1 MKKTTKWLLLA
12 VTLVVIIL
20 GAFLLYN
27 MLSDDYKPDNLS
39 ENIQSN
45 SAQNSKYN
53 PAPDFAV
60 LDYNGNKVKLSD
72 FKGKPVVIN
81 FWATWCYYCK
91 EEMPDFN
98 KAFKEYP
105 DVQFMMIDAADGY
118 RETVEKAKDYVEKQ
132 DFDFDVFFDTR
143 MEAVN
148 AYYINSF
155 PTTYFIDKDGN
166 LVTGVNGMINYETL
180 LRGIDMIIQ

>member
-1 MKKTTKWLLLA
+1 MKKTIKWMLLA
-12 VTLVVIIL
+12 IMLVVIIL

-27 MLSDDYKPDNLS
+27 KLSDNYKPDNLS
-39 ENIQSN
+39 ENTKST
-45 SAQNSKYN
+45 SAQNSEYD
-53 PAPDFAV
+53 PAPGFTV
-60 LDYNGNKVKLSD
+60 LDYNGNEVKLSD
-72 FKGKPVVIN
+72 YKGKPVVIN

-118 RETVEKAKDYVEKQ
+118 QETVDKAKDYVEKQ
-132 DFDFDVFFDTR
+132 GFEFDVFFDTK

-148 AYYINSF
+148 AYFVSGF
-155 PTTYFIDKDGN
+155 PATYFIDKDGN
-166 LVTGVNGMINYETL
+166 LVAGANGMIDYETL
-180 LRGIDMIIQ
+180 LRGIDMITQ